1 MGLHVDAMPV
11 SSLIENAFKVFGLD
25 LNGLM
30 CDNILAYLPCVYSIF
45 TTLEL
50 SPDPLYDKDANKPW
64 WELAWNAV
72 VECIADI
79 VRWYNNID
87 IGIKIGV
94 GLGLFIVSCVL
105 NCITN
110 GAWSVVE
117 LSLRYIIG
125 VLSATAV
132 SVFFAALSGQSLGA
146 AAAYGFV
153 DAVFLGGI
161 FEFVSAG
168 INALKVGIRSIKSTA
183 PQPVIRDGVEIRHA
197 QHSDFTDEAW
207 EKINNISHDVN
218 GNTISSLNEGNAIH
232 KGFMVGQRGSVAGGG
247 LKGGR
252 GYFDGFD
259 DFNKIIY
266 ELKPNN
272 PASIN
277 KGIAQLKRY
286 QNVMIAQGKGSYKLV
301 LVLY

>member
-64 WELAWNAV
+64 WELAWNAI
-72 VECIADI
+72 VECIAGI
-79 VRWYNNID
+79 VNWYNNID

-94 GLGLFIVSCVL
+94 GLGLFIISCVL

-110 GAWSVVE
+110 GAWSIVE

-132 SVFFAALSGQSLGA
+132 SVFFAALSG
-146 AAAYGFV
+146 
-153 DAVFLGGI
+153 
-161 FEFVSAG
+161 
-168 INALKVGIRSIKSTA
+168 
-183 PQPVIRDGVEIRHA
+183 H
-197 QHSDFTDEAW
+197 
-207 EKINNISHDVN
+207 
-218 GNTISSLNEGNAIH
+218 
-232 KGFMVGQRGSVAGGG
+232 
-247 LKGGR
+247 
-252 GYFDGFD
+252 
-259 DFNKIIY
+259 
-266 ELKPNN
+266 
-272 PASIN
+272 
-277 KGIAQLKRY
+277 
-286 QNVMIAQGKGSYKLV
+286 
-301 LVLY
+301 